1 MLRPIKIVIAG
12 VDNFSKTF
20 EQASGKMKK
29 IGAGMQT
36 VGTAMTAGI
45 TLPVL
50 GAGLAAIKF
59 SNDLNAAMANIQS
72 LGLSTKRVQELK
84 ANVQDLAVKT
94 GKSTTI
100 IAQGLY
106 DMISAFGDSADS
118 AKLLEINVKASA
130 AGLASVQ
137 DAIALTSGVTKG
149 YGDTSAEAVQKVS
162 DLAFQTVKLGQTTF
176 PELAAS
182 MGRVV
187 PLANA
192 LGVSQEELFSVFATA
207 TGVTGK
213 ATDVSTQFRG
223 TLQALMAPS
232 AKMKQLMQ
240 AYGIAN
246 GEAMIKQ
253 KGLAGS
259 VQFIVAKAKEAKMPL
274 QELIGS
280 IEGQTIA
287 LAFAGSQSTVWADK
301 MAQMNTAMGATDQ
314 AFKDQTQGINSVG
327 FKFQQMQQKLTVFME
342 KLGDVVAP
350 VVSKLIDALS
360 PVLDMISNLSP
371 DVLLAV
377 SAFAALLAAIGPII
391 VIGAQLISAFSTISA
406 AIGAAGGAV
415 AILSNPIG
423 WVIGAIGLLAAAVTF
438 IVTHW
443 ESKWA
448 KLMMVIFPIAGIV
461 GFIIKKWSLLK
472 PFFLAAFLPLRLIFE
487 GLWIA
492 GKWVFGHLADFITSV
507 LTPLETFI
515 DDVLTMLNKLM
526 GMALPDWVKKR
537 IGLDVTTTTTT
548 ASDVAQTA
556 AAADG
561 NKSEFQGTL
570 KIVGAPKGS
579 TLSVDKGDLDTELDN
594 GYIMGGA
601 Y

>member
-1 MLRPIKIVIAG
+1 MLRPIKIIIAG

-29 IGAGMQT
+29 IGAGMST
-36 VGTAMTAGI
+36 VGKAMTAGI
-45 TLPVL
+45 TLPVI
-50 GAGLAAIKF
+50 GAGFAAMKF
-59 SNDLNAAMANIQS
+59 SNDINAAMANVQS
-72 LGLSTKRVQELK
+72 LGLATDRVKELK
-84 ANVQDLAVKT
+84 TNVQDLAVKT
-94 GKSTTI
+94 GKSTVLI
-100 IAQGLY
+100 SQGLY
-106 DMISAFGDSADS
+106 DMISAFGDSADT

-130 AGLASVQ
+130 AGLSTVQ
-137 DAIALTSGVTKG
+137 DAIALTSAVSKG
-149 YGDTSAEAVQKVS
+149 YGDTSAKAVQKVS

-176 PELAAS
+176 PELAQS

-213 ATDVSTQFRG
+213 AADVSTQFRG
-223 TLQALMAPS
+223 VLQALMAPS
-232 AKMKQLMQ
+232 DKMKQLMQ
-240 AYGIAN
+240 AFGIAN

-259 VQFIVAKAKEAKMPL
+259 VQFIVEKAKQAKMPL

-280 IEGQTIA
+280 IEGQTVAMA
-287 LAFAGSQSTVWADK
+287 LAGSQSNVWADK
-301 MAQMNTAMGATDQ
+301 MNQMKSAMGATDQ
-314 AFKDQTQGINSVG
+314 AFKDQTQGINKVG

-342 KLGDVVAP
+342 KLGDAIAP
-350 VVSKLIDALS
+350 IVGKLIDALS
-360 PVLDMISNLSP
+360 PVIDVISSMSP
-371 DVLLAV
+371 EIMVAV
-377 SAFAALLAAIGPII
+377 SAFAALLAAIGPIL
-391 VIGAQLISAFSTISA
+391 VIGAQLISAFSTISTA
-406 AIGAAGGAV
+406 VGAAGGAM

-423 WVIGAIGLLAAAVTF
+423 WIIGAIGLLAAAVTF

-448 KLMMVIFPIAGIV
+448 KLMMVIFPLAGIV
-461 GFIIKKWSLLK
+461 GFIIKKWSKLK
-472 PFFLAAFLPLRLIFE
+472 PFFMMMFLPLRLIFE

-492 GKWVFGHLADFITSV
+492 AKWVFGHIADFISAV
-507 LTPLETFI
+507 LTPLEGFI
-515 DDVLTMLNKLM
+515 DGVLDTLNKLM

-537 IGLDVTTTTTT
+537 IGLDVTTTTT
-548 ASDVAQTA
+548 ASDVAQNA

-561 NKSEFQGTL
+561 TKSEFKGTL

-579 TLSVDKGDLDTELDN
+579 QLTVDKGDMDTELDN
-594 GYIMGGA
+594 GAVMGGA

>member
-1 MLRPIKIVIAG
+1 MLRPVKIIIAG

-29 IGAGMQT
+29 IGAGMST
-36 VGTAMTAGI
+36 VGSAMTAGI

-50 GAGLAAIKF
+50 GAGLAAMKF
-59 SNDLNAAMANIQS
+59 STDINAAMANVQS

-84 ANVQDLAVKT
+84 TNVQDLAVKT
-94 GKSTTI
+94 GKSTVLI
-100 IAQGLY
+100 SQGLY
-106 DMISAFGDSADS
+106 DMVSAFGDSADT

-130 AGLASVQ
+130 AGLSTVQ
-137 DAIALTSGVTKG
+137 DAIALTSAVSKG
-149 YGDTSAEAVQKVS
+149 YGDTSAAAVQKVS

-213 ATDVSTQFRG
+213 AADVSTQFRG
-223 TLQALMAPS
+223 VLQALMAPS
-232 AKMKQLMQ
+232 ADMKKLME

-253 KGLAGS
+253 KGLAGATK
-259 VQFIVAKAKEAKMPL
+259 FIVEKAKEAKMPL
-274 QELIGS
+274 QSLIGS
-280 IEGQTIA
+280 IEGQTVAMA
-287 LAFAGSQSTVWADK
+287 LAGSQSQVWSDK
-301 MAQMNTAMGATDQ
+301 MKQMSSAMGATDQ
-314 AFKDQTQGINSVG
+314 AFKDQTQGINKVG

-342 KLGDVVAP
+342 KLGDAIAP
-350 VVSKLIDALS
+350 IVGKLIDALT
-360 PVLDMISNLSP
+360 PVLDVISSMSP
-371 DVLLAV
+371 EIMVAV
-377 SAFAALLAAIGPII
+377 SAFAALLAAVGPVL
-391 VIGAQLISAFSTISA
+391 VIGAQLISAFSTISTA
-406 AIGAAGGAV
+406 VGAAGGAM

-448 KLMMVIFPIAGIV
+448 KLMMVVFPLAGVV
-461 GFIIKKWSLLK
+461 GFIIKKWSKLA
-472 PFFLAAFLPLRLIFE
+472 PFFKLVFLPLRMMFE

-492 GKWVFGHLADFITSV
+492 AKWVFGHIADFISMV
-507 LTPLETFI
+507 LTPLEGFI
-515 DDVLTMLNKLM
+515 DRVLDTLNKLM
-526 GMALPDWVKKR
+526 GMALPDWVKER
-537 IGLDVTTTTTT
+537 IGLDVKTSAS

-556 AAADG
+556 AVVDG
-561 NKSEFQGTL
+561 TKSEFKGTL
-570 KIVGAPKGS
+570 TIKGAPKGS
-579 TLSVDKGDLDTELDN
+579 TLSIDKGDMDTELDP
-594 GYIMGGA
+594 GLIMGGA
-601 Y
+601 N